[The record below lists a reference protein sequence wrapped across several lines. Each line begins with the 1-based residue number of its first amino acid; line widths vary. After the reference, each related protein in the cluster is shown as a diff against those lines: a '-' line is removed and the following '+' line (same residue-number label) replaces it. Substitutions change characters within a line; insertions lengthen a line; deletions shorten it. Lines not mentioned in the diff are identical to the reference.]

1 LQVIAAT
8 TSPAYGLLGARG
20 TLEIGE
26 NYEVSIF
33 GRNLTNSRNVISTL
47 FVRPL
52 GMGAAT
58 TTQEP
63 RTYGIT
69 GTVKF

>member
-1 LQVIAAT
+1 
-8 TSPAYGLLGARG
+8 LLGARG